1 MKKYLKSPLFQIV
14 VILLI
19 LVLICEIAFLLIDKD
34 FQKFIEMTYQAII
47 ATVSIVGA
55 FMVSHEIETNKH
67 LENVKKSEILIM
79 RLLEDELKLNIDIY
93 NNQYRAESKKN
104 ESLNTENKEQF
115 IVDKWASIQISLI
128 QIRDLFYDK
137 DLYSEILMLYSNF
150 NRINYLIRNKR
161 ILEAHEKKIL
171 FSDIERLI
179 WKVFIE
185 TREYNKELY
194 LVKRQEGVTPQVNVQ
209 DNS

>member
-1 MKKYLKSPLFQIV
+1 
-14 VILLI
+14 
-19 LVLICEIAFLLIDKD
+19 
-34 FQKFIEMTYQAII
+34 MTYQAVI

-55 FMVSHEIETNKH
+55 FMVSHEIEKNKH

-79 RLLEDELKLNIDIY
+79 RLLEDELQLNIDIY

-150 NRINYLIRNKR
+150 NRINYLKRNKR